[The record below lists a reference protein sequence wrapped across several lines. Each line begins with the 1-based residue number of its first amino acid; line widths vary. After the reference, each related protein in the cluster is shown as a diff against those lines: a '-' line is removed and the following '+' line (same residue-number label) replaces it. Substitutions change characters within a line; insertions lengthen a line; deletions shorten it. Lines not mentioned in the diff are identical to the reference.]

1 MFPIAQNLQDTS
13 GIQQVQAAMD
23 TAIAGR
29 QGQAQGQVQGAI
41 MLVAVS
47 KTRPAGDIRRAFA
60 AGLRHF
66 GENYVQEAV
75 DKIHALADLRATR
88 GIDGIQWHLI
98 GPLQSNKARLAATHF
113 DWVQSVDREKIA
125 DALNQHRPI
134 TVAPLNVLIQV
145 NISAET
151 AKSGAAPA
159 SVAALAAHIATL
171 PRLKLRGLMAIAENI
186 TDETLLRGQFRQMHR
201 LFAQTKLNHP
211 QLDTLS
217 MGMSQDYT
225 IAIDEGAT
233 MVRVGSAIFGARVAA
248 DWIQQNREPQ
258 MDADKSR
265 R

>member
-1 MFPIAQNLQDTS
+1 MFPIAQYLQDTS
-13 GIQQVQAAMD
+13 GIQQVQMALA

-29 QGQAQGQVQGAI
+29 QGQGVGAI

-47 KTRPAGDIRRAFA
+47 KTRPAGDIRRAIA

-75 DKIHALADLRATR
+75 DKINALADLRANR
-88 GIDGIQWHLI
+88 GDDGIQWHLI

-125 DALNQHRPI
+125 DALNQHRPP
-134 TVAPLNVLIQV
+134 TDAPLNVLIQV
-145 NISAET
+145 NISAEP

-159 SVAALAAHIATL
+159 SVAALASHIASL

-186 TDETLLRGQFRQMHR
+186 TDETLLRDQFRQMQR
-201 LFAQTKLNHP
+201 LFAQTKLSHP

-233 MVRVGSAIFGARVAA
+233 MVRIGSAIFGARRLPLSG
-248 DWIQQNREPQ
+248 IQ
-258 MDADKSR
+258 
-265 R
+265 